1 MATLDNLVF
10 TREHFPI
17 VLQEATGHGGQK
29 FWDFNR
35 IELPPYHPSMA
46 HDGINFRLVPEL
58 LQEVVDGTVRD
69 LEEIA
74 DKRSDVQAIL
84 KGLVK
89 NARTGIVEFE
99 PQVVEQNDLGITI
112 ESVPLVGRFYV
123 GANKINPY
131 GYNGDQGITMSPDI
145 AAKSFRVPEKVVFTP
160 ELMREYE
167 MTDAGS
173 FLGKRQIESPHLWY
187 RHNLGTI
194 NAIFY
199 RNLIIALDNATV
211 KQKYQENTQEHP
223 ILSQYKAIL
232 SNAIMRGANP
242 TDAKASFE
250 FVAACLDPNTPSHL
264 LSLHQIARET
274 FKYFHQVE
282 PQDQA
287 RLEEIADQVDRV
299 LRERGYREDIL
310 TYQEHTLLG
319 STVWIKYAEQPHTP
333 IGIVTGKLSVDEA
346 NKARQLSKIHSAFGH
361 FFGASEN
368 LVPISLELLDANGI
382 TMRDPQLLNKN
393 LEYVTAKQ

>member
-1 MATLDNLVF
+1 MDKKMQLSKK
-10 TREHFPI
+10 EI
-17 VLQEATGHGGQK
+17 K
-29 FWDFNR
+29 FLR
-35 IELPPYHPSMA
+35 GLPKQLKFA
-46 HDGINFRLVPEL
+46 
-58 LQEVVDGTVRD
+58 
-69 LEEIA
+69 
-74 DKRSDVQAIL
+74 KR
-84 KGLVK
+84 GLVIIALLCVVIFVQ
-89 NARTGIVEFE
+89 NLYYAEHIGRIAEMGGIDSILRSWFNGFDKYKTYTYLHFWVM
-99 PQVVEQNDLGITI
+99 DRIT
-112 ESVPLVGRFYV
+112 S
-123 GANKINPY
+123 
-131 GYNGDQGITMSPDI
+131 
-145 AAKSFRVPEKVVFTP
+145 SFISFGF
-160 ELMREYE
+160 LMV
-167 MTDAGS
+167 
-173 FLGKRQIESPHLWY
+173 
-187 RHNLGTI
+187 TI

-393 LEYVTAKQ
+393 LEYVTAKQSNDFPFKSV